1 MPDSAQVDHS
11 AANRSTN
18 DGTTEN
24 FVRELLVTPA
34 FVRGLCVLGIVVVVG
49 DLVTTIHGLNIGLQE
64 RNPFVVYVL
73 SSYGVAGLA
82 GLKLVA
88 VAWVAII
95 WRGLGRRYG
104 VAAMAGLM
112 IPQAI
117 AVVLNVVTILTA

>member
-11 AANRSTN
+11 TADRATN
-18 DGTTEN
+18 DSGTEN
-24 FVRELLVTPA
+24 SVRESLVTPTA
-34 FVRGLCVLGIVVVVG
+34 VRALCVLGIVAVLG
-49 DLVTTIHGLNIGLQE
+49 DLVTTIYGLDIGLQE

-95 WRGLGRRYG
+95 WRVLGRRYG

-112 IPQAI
+112 IPQTV